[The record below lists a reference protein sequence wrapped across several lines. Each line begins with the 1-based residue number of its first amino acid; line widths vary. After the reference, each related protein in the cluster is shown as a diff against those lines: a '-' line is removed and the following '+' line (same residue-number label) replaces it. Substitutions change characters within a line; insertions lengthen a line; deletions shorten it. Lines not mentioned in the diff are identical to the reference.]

1 MLSRVADSLYW
12 MSRYLERAEHTV
24 RILEVNLGMTLDPSS
39 TSEESRW
46 KRVLT
51 ALGVAGKLEWEG
63 DYYPLVHTLAY
74 DGKNPASITAC
85 IMAARE
91 NARQVRE
98 EISSEQ
104 WTQLNRIFHRVSERP
119 PMDTSAIE
127 EFFATT
133 IDGLH
138 LFEGITD
145 TTMSHGEGWQFIQV
159 GRSIERAESISTLLG
174 VFHQESIDESTEED
188 GELESTIETAG
199 SHQFLEW
206 IGLLRCCTAF
216 EAYCKVYTADLTHP
230 QVLEFLLLNKE
241 FPHSVRYSIDRL
253 RKALVAL
260 QQESGRMVAEELTRV
275 AGRLQA
281 TLSFEEISEVLA
293 RDVAAY
299 LQDIS
304 QQCRKIHSLIY
315 RDYIH
320 YSVQSALSM

>member
-24 RILEVNLGMTLDPSS
+24 RIVDVNLGMTLDPSS
-39 TSEESRW
+39 TSEEKRW
-46 KRVLT
+46 KRVLA
-51 ALGVAGKLEWEG
+51 ALGITGKLEWEG

-85 IMAARE
+85 IVAARE

-104 WTQLNRIFHRVSERP
+104 WTQLNRIYHRVSERP
-119 PMDTSAIE
+119 PVDTLGLE
-127 EFFATT
+127 EFLATT
-133 IDGLH
+133 VDGLH

-174 VFHQESIDESTEED
+174 VFHQEDAGEDPADDTDESTV
-188 GELESTIETAG
+188 ETAG

-253 RKALVAL
+253 RRALLAL
-260 QQESGRMVAEELTRV
+260 QQESGRIVAEELTRV

-281 TLSFEEISEVLA
+281 TLSFDEISEVLA
-293 RDVAAY
+293 RDVGAY